1 MSWQYI
7 ISVEHTQMIAI
18 SLAIFLFFILLRKL
32 FTKYLFALFIK
43 FSKKL
48 RTNFV
53 ATVLQAFER
62 PFQWFF
68 IVVGL
73 YVALYYY
80 PYVNHLNETFI
91 QVLRAFIIFLITWG
105 LLNVANKSTRLFE
118 IISEKTSLEIDEIL
132 IPFLSRALQVIIIAI
147 SISVILQEFNYQ
159 IGGFITGLGLGG
171 LAFSL
176 AAQDALSNLFGGIVI
191 ITEKPFT
198 IDDWIETP
206 SVEGVVEDI
215 SFRSTKVRTFAQAL
229 VTVPNATLA
238 NEPITNWSKMGKRQ
252 VSFHF
257 SVTYDTNKEK
267 IIDVVEQIRTLL
279 HEHDG
284 VHKETIFAHVDEYEK
299 DGLAILI
306 YFFTNTTNWGEYLE
320 VKEEINL
327 AILSLLEKENVQI
340 AIPSRKLYTEESK

>member
-7 ISVEHTQMIAI
+7 TSMEHIQLVAISV
-18 SLAIFLFFILLRKL
+18 AIFLFFLLLRKL

-43 FSKKL
+43 LSKKM
-48 RTNFV
+48 RSSFV
-53 ATVLQAFER
+53 ATLLQAFER

-68 IVVGL
+68 IIVGI
-73 YVALYYY
+73 YAALYYY
-80 PYVNHLNETFI
+80 PYVNHVNETFI
-91 QVLRAFIIFLITWG
+91 QLLRAFIIFLITWG
-105 LLNVANKSTRLFE
+105 LLNVASKSSHLFE
-118 IISEKTSLEIDEIL
+118 TIDKKTSIEIDEIL

-147 SISVILQEFNYQ
+147 SISVILQEFNYN

-215 SFRSTKVRTFAQAL
+215 SFRSTRVRTFAQAL

-252 VSFHF
+252 ITFSFMLM
-257 SVTYDTNKEK
+257 YDTPTTIVENAVTK
-267 IIDVVEQIRTLL
+267 IDEAVRT
-279 HEHDG
+279 HPE
-284 VHKETIFAHVDEYEK
+284 VHQETIYVKVNNLTDQGIEIM
-299 DGLAILI
+299 LN
-306 YFFTNTTNWGEYLE
+306 FFTASTEYDPYIHTREELNLRILDIL
-320 VKEEINL
+320 KEEGAEVATPMRNF
-327 AILSLLEKENVQI
+327 Q
-340 AIPSRKLYTEESK
+340 TEQQ

>member
-7 ISVEHTQMIAI
+7 ISIEHIQALGI
-18 SLAIFLFFILLRKL
+18 SLGIFLFFLLLRKL
-32 FTKYLFALFIK
+32 FTKYLFALFVKVSRKIESELVTT
-43 FSKKL
+43 FL
-48 RTNFV
+48 H
-53 ATVLQAFER
+53 AFER
-62 PFQWFF
+62 PFQWLF
-68 IVVGL
+68 IISGL

-80 PYVNHLNETFI
+80 PHFNHMNETFI
-91 QVLRAFIIFLITWG
+91 QIIRAFIIFLITWG
-105 LLNVANKSTRLFE
+105 LLNVANKSSRLFQT
-118 IISEKTSLEIDEIL
+118 INQKTTIEIDEIL
-132 IPFLSRALQVIIIAI
+132 IPFLSRALQAVIIAI
-147 SISVILQEFNYQ
+147 SISVILQEFNYN

-215 SFRSTKVRTFAQAL
+215 SFRSTKVRTFQQAL

-252 VSFHF
+252 ISFHF
-257 SVTYDTNKEK
+257 SVSYDTKKEK
-267 IIDVVEQIRTLL
+267 LVKVVEQIRTLL
-279 HEHDG
+279 HGHDE
-284 VHKETIFAHVDEYEK
+284 VHPETIFAHIDEYEK
-299 DGLAILI
+299 DGLAIFV
-306 YFFTNTTNWGEYLE
+306 YFFTKTTNWGEYLQ

-327 AILSLLEKENVQI
+327 AILTLLEKENVEI
-340 AIPSRKLYTEESK
+340 ALPSRKVYTKD